1 MAVSETKTSWEFNP
15 RVFDR
20 KAHSKCLTKD
30 IVQGKPCKTFNTD
43 RCVDGTDDIWHGY
56 YGTKAKFMKDF
67 KKGYE
72 HMVDMG
78 MCGVE
83 KVLYRGGYYGTWE
96 YYTVWSIESKEH
108 TFLPT
113 DFPTD
118 EEMIR
123 TL

>member
-1 MAVSETKTSWEFNP
+1 
-15 RVFDR
+15 
-20 KAHSKCLTKD
+20 
-30 IVQGKPCKTFNTD
+30 
-43 RCVDGTDDIWHGY
+43 
-56 YGTKAKFMKDF
+56 
-67 KKGYE
+67 
-72 HMVDMG
+72 MG
-78 MCGVE
+78 FCGVE

-118 EEMIR
+118 KEMIR